1 MYAILFLGVVSFV
14 VCLAITP
21 VIRKILLRWGILDF
35 PDGQRKLHPHT
46 VARAGGLALAIS
58 YPLALAALLL
68 LPSQAAEFVKG
79 HMGFAVT
86 LLPAAGLV
94 FVTGLLDDIVNLRPS
109 QKLVG
114 QFAGAVLAYMA
125 GVRIAGFSEMMFGP
139 VVSFALTVAWLIVCT
154 NAFNLIDGVDGLTA
168 GAGCL
173 AALTMLVAAL
183 LDGNLPLAIVTAPL
197 AGALLGIL
205 KYNSNPASIFMGD
218 CGSLTVGFM
227 LGCFG
232 VIWSQKSATMLGMA
246 APMIALALPLLD
258 MGLAIL
264 RRFLRLR
271 PISSADRAH
280 IHHRLLD
287 RGLTPKRVTLLLYGI
302 SGIAAALSL
311 MASIAQGR
319 MAGLVVLVFCACA
332 WIGVHQLRYI
342 EFEVARRVL
351 FQRFRRILESE
362 MTVVSFQERIAAA
375 STLDECWEAIVRAAE
390 EFGFAQVRLS
400 IGPHFY
406 EETLRPINPVACW
419 NFQIPLSETD
429 YIEFKRPVRAEFH
442 PSAAVPFFD
451 LARNS
456 LRPNL
461 ARFQAQPP
469 ARTAETMFAAALE

>member
-1 MYAILFLGVVSFV
+1 MYAILFLGLTSFL

-35 PDGQRKLHPHT
+35 PDGGRKLHPNT
-46 VARAGGLALAIS
+46 VARAGGLSLAIS
-58 YPLALAALLL
+58 YPVALAAVMLI
-68 LPSQAAEFVKG
+68 PSQAADFLKG
-79 HMGFAVT
+79 QLNFTLT

-94 FVTGLLDDIVNLRPS
+94 FVTGLADDIVNLRPS
-109 QKLVG
+109 QKLIG
-114 QFAGAVLAYMA
+114 QFAGAVLAWLA
-125 GVRIAGFSEMMFGP
+125 GVRIHGFSDHMFGATL
-139 VVSFALTVAWLIVCT
+139 SFAITVAWLIICT

-168 GAGCL
+168 GAGFL
-173 AALTMLVAAL
+173 AAVTMLVAAL
-183 LDGNLPLAIVTAPL
+183 LENNLHLAVVTAPL
-197 AGALLGIL
+197 AGALLAML

-218 CGSLTVGFM
+218 CGSLTIGFM

-246 APMIALALPLLD
+246 APVIALGLPLLD
-258 MGLAIL
+258 MGLAII
-264 RRFLRLR
+264 RRFLRLK

-287 RGLTPKRVTLLLYGI
+287 RGLTPRRVTLLLYGI

-311 MASIAQGR
+311 LASVVQGR
-319 MAGLVVLVFCACA
+319 LAGLAILMFCACA
-332 WIGVHQLRYI
+332 WIGVHHLKYI
-342 EFEVARRVL
+342 EFEVAKRVL

-362 MTVVSFQERIAAA
+362 ITVVSFQERIAAA
-375 STLDECWEAIVRAAE
+375 TTLDECWEQIVRAAE

-400 IGPHFY
+400 IGPRFY

-429 YIEFKRPVRAEFH
+429 YIEFKRPVRSEFH
-442 PSAAVPFFD
+442 PWAAVPFFE

-456 LRPNL
+456 LRPSL
-461 ARFQAQPP
+461 ARFQTEPRSVTEP
-469 ARTAETMFAAALE
+469 VFVAAIK

>member
-1 MYAILFLGVVSFV
+1 MYAILFLGLTSCL

-21 VIRKILLRWGILDF
+21 LIRKLLLRWGILDF

-58 YPLALAALLL
+58 YPLSVALLLL
-68 LPSQAAEFVKG
+68 LPSHAAEIVRG
-79 HMGFAVT
+79 HLSLAVA
-86 LLPAAGLV
+86 LLPAAALV

-125 GVRIAGFSEMMFGP
+125 GVRIAGFSEMLFGP
-139 VVSFALTVAWLIVCT
+139 VLSFVLTVAWLIVCT

-168 GAGCL
+168 GAGFL

-183 LDGNLPLAIVTAPL
+183 FDGNLALALVTAPL
-197 AGALLGIL
+197 AGSLLGML
-205 KYNSNPASIFMGD
+205 KYNSNPATIFMGD
-218 CGSLTVGFM
+218 CGSLTVGFL

-246 APMIALALPLLD
+246 APVIALGLPLLD
-258 MGLAIL
+258 MGLAIT
-264 RRFLRLR
+264 RRFLRFR
-271 PISSADRAH
+271 PISSADRSH

-287 RGLTPKRVTLLLYGI
+287 RGLTPRRVTLLLYGI
-302 SGIAAALSL
+302 SGIAASFSL
-311 MASIAQGR
+311 LVSFAKGR
-319 MAGLVVLVFCACA
+319 MAGLVVLAFCACA
-332 WIGVHQLRYI
+332 WVGVHHLKYI

-362 MTVVSFQERIAAA
+362 ITVMNFQERIAEAK
-375 STLDECWEAIVRAAE
+375 TLDECWEVIVRAAE

-400 IGPHFY
+400 IGSQFY

-419 NFQIPLSETD
+419 NFQIPLSETE

-461 ARFQAQPP
+461 TRFKDEPRNENEP
-469 ARTAETMFAAALE
+469 VFAAATE